1 MKTYVHIYKVY
12 AACLAFAALMIMASA
27 CSEEQQ
33 YVAEPEQTEADN
45 RKVPITLRA
54 MQPGVGDDE
63 AKPSTRLGYVDNLG
77 DNGMG
82 TMVVTW
88 QPNDKIRLLT
98 YNKDEVVNQKNGG
111 DLLVMNTQNA
121 EGDIVEFTG
130 NVIPGADGRLYAWY
144 NGNDEVQ
151 GDALDG
157 AKPSFTWTFQP
168 VVQDCNDPMAHLSQT
183 DLLYATTSSVGQKL
197 NFTRATTL
205 LRFKVK
211 LPQGTKQKIFQV
223 DLIAKNSIF
232 YNQIKLNL
240 ANDIGWGASPLV
252 ESPTDVLSINLVNDV
267 EDDEVTAYMMIAP
280 VSSFEDVDLT
290 LRLTDVIGQR
300 YESEFK
306 SGNISKLEA
315 GKCYTIRQDV
325 TKTLPPGTIVV
336 TPNNLKAAL
345 DAFDPSYIRNNTLI
359 LKGELNPDDLKGS
372 SNPPNDPEGGVLTQ
386 WMRKKCDINLTLN
399 LEDLNLTEIP
409 EYAFYNSHKIKK
421 VILPR
426 FCEKIGSHAFESSN
440 LTDIDFSQIRLTEI
454 GESAFN
460 GRGIQNIYIPSSVM
474 SIGNYAFKGKAA
486 RNIAFEHHL
495 GVAEQVNDQHLL
507 WLGNDVFTCDESTT
521 IFLPEIDSYEYMM
534 TYKNKLPG
542 AGIFYYSWNSK
553 DNPASD
559 EFWKIKKNYA
569 KIFPAPSPDQ

>member
-12 AACLAFAALMIMASA
+12 AACLALAALMTMASA

-77 DNGMG
+77 DNGLG

-98 YNKDEVVNQKNGG
+98 YNKDGVVNQNNGG

-130 NVIPGADGRLYAWY
+130 NVVPGANGRLYAWY

-157 AKPSFTWTFQP
+157 AKPSFTWTCQS
-168 VVQDCNDPMAHLSQT
+168 VEQDCNNPMAHLSQT
-183 DLLYATTSSVGQKL
+183 DLLYATTSSVGSAM
-197 NFTRATTL
+197 NFRRATTL

-211 LPQGTKQKIFQV
+211 LPQGTNQEINRV
-223 DLIAKNSIF
+223 DLIAKNRIF

-240 ANDIGWGASPLV
+240 TNEIGWEASPLV
-252 ESPTDVLSINLVNDV
+252 ESPTDVLSISLVNDV

-280 VSSFEDVDLT
+280 VSSFADVDLT
-290 LRLTDVIGQR
+290 LRLTDGSGQR

-336 TPNNLKAAL
+336 TPGKLKAAL
-345 DAFDPSYIRNNTLI
+345 DAFDPSYIQKNTLI
-359 LKGELNPDDLKGS
+359 LQGELNPDDLKGS
-372 SNPPNDPEGGVLTQ
+372 SNPPNGGVLTQ
-386 WMRKKCDINLTLN
+386 WMGDNCGIDLTLN

-421 VILPR
+421 VILPG
-426 FCEKIGSHAFESSN
+426 FCEKIGGHAFEESN
-440 LTDIDFSQIRLTEI
+440 LTDIDFSQSQLKEI

-460 GRGIQNIYIPSSVM
+460 GRRRIENIYIPSSVM
-474 SIGNYAFKGKAA
+474 SIGNNAFANGKAA
-486 RNIAFEHHL
+486 KNIAFEHHL

-507 WLGNDVFTCDESTT
+507 WLGNNVFTCDENTT
-521 IFLPEIDSYEYMM
+521 IFLPGINSDEYMM

-542 AGIFYYSWNSK
+542 AGIFYYSWNSDYK
-553 DNPASD
+553 PASD
-559 EFWKIKKNYA
+559 GYWKIKKYYD

>member
-1 MKTYVHIYKVY
+1 MKTYVHTYKVY
-12 AACLAFAALMIMASA
+12 AACLALAALMTMASA

-77 DNGMG
+77 DNGLG

-98 YNKDEVVNQKNGG
+98 YNKDGVVNQKNGG

-130 NVIPGADGRLYAWY
+130 NVVPGANGRLYAWY
-144 NGNDEVQ
+144 NGNNEVQ

-157 AKPSFTWTFQP
+157 AKPSFTWTCQS
-168 VVQDCNDPMAHLSQT
+168 VEQDCNNPMAHLSQT
-183 DLLYATTSSVGQKL
+183 DLLYATTSSVGSAMS
-197 NFTRATTL
+197 FRRATTL

-211 LPQGTKQKIFQV
+211 LPQGTNQKINRV
-223 DLIAKNSIF
+223 DLIAKNRIF

-240 ANDIGWGASPLV
+240 ANEIGWEASPLV
-252 ESPTDVLSINLVNDV
+252 ESPTDVLSISLVNDV

-280 VSSFEDVDLT
+280 VSSFADVDLK
-290 LRLTDVIGQR
+290 LRLTDGSGQR

-336 TPNNLKAAL
+336 TPGNLKAAL
-345 DAFDPSYIRNNTLI
+345 DAFDPSYIHKNTLI
-359 LKGELNPDDLKGS
+359 LQGELNPDDLKGS
-372 SNPPNDPEGGVLTQ
+372 SNSPKGGVLTQ
-386 WMRKKCDINLTLN
+386 WMGDNCGIDLTLN

-421 VILPR
+421 VILPEL
-426 FCEKIGSHAFESSN
+426 CKKIGSHAFESSN
-440 LTDIDFSQIRLTEI
+440 LSEIDLGWSQLTEI
-454 GESAFN
+454 GESAFEDC
-460 GRGIQNIYIPSSVM
+460 RIQDIYIQGSVL
-474 SIGNYAFKGKAA
+474 SIGNYAFKGKTAK
-486 RNIAFEHHL
+486 NIAFEHHL
-495 GVAEQVNDQHLL
+495 EVAEQVDGLRL
-507 WLGNDVFTCDESTT
+507 WLGNDVFTCNENTT
-521 IFLPEIDSYEYMM
+521 IFLPGIESDEYMM

-542 AGIFYYSWNSK
+542 AGIFYYSWNAA
-553 DNPASD
+553 DYNPAAD
-559 EFWKIKKNYA
+559 GYWKIKKNYD
-569 KIFPAPSPDQ
+569 KIFPAPSPNQ

>member
-12 AACLAFAALMIMASA
+12 AACLALAALMTMASA

-77 DNGMG
+77 DNGLG

-98 YNKDEVVNQKNGG
+98 YNKDGVVNQNNGG

-130 NVIPGADGRLYAWY
+130 NVVPGANGRLYAWY

-157 AKPSFTWTFQP
+157 AKPSFTWTCQS
-168 VVQDCNDPMAHLSQT
+168 VEQDCNNPMAHLSRT
-183 DLLYATTSSVGQKL
+183 DLLYATTSSVGSAMS
-197 NFTRATTL
+197 FRRATTL

-211 LPQGTKQKIFQV
+211 LPQGTNQEINRV
-223 DLIAKNSIF
+223 DLIAKNRIF
-232 YNQIKLNL
+232 YNQINLNL
-240 ANDIGWGASPLV
+240 ANEIGWEASPLV
-252 ESPTDVLSINLVNDV
+252 ESPTDVLSISLVNDV

-280 VSSFEDVDLT
+280 VSSFADVDLT
-290 LRLTDVIGQR
+290 LRLTDGSGQR

-336 TPNNLKAAL
+336 TPGNLKAAL
-345 DAFDPSYIRNNTLI
+345 DAFDPSYIDKNTLI
-359 LKGELNPDDLKGS
+359 LQGELNPDDLKGS
-372 SNPPNDPEGGVLTQ
+372 SNPPKGGVLTQ
-386 WMRKKCDINLTLN
+386 WMGDNCDIDLTLN

-426 FCEKIGSHAFESSN
+426 FCEKIGGHAFEESN
-440 LTDIDFSQIRLTEI
+440 LTDIDFSQSQLKEI

-460 GRGIQNIYIPSSVM
+460 GRRRIENIYIPSSVM
-474 SIGNYAFKGKAA
+474 SIGNNAFANGKAA
-486 RNIAFEHHL
+486 KNIAFEHHL
-495 GVAEQVNDQHLL
+495 GVAEQVDGLRL
-507 WLGNDVFTCDESTT
+507 WLGNNVFTCDESTT
-521 IFLPEIDSYEYMM
+521 IFLPGIESDEYMM

-542 AGIFYYSWNSK
+542 AGIFYYSWNSDYK
-553 DNPASD
+553 PSSD
-559 EFWKIKKNYA
+559 GNWKVKKYYN
-569 KIFPAPSPDQ
+569 KIFPAPSPNQ